1 MPPHRFTSASGT
13 SALPDLQFQSLA
25 ALRDSFVP
33 WSRTG
38 KGMWLRMGG
47 LATDDARAHGALCNA
62 LNRLLGA
69 AAGGAPD
76 ALVLDWSGVSNCSA
90 EGLALFGVVVR
101 RLSEAAVRIIVIE
114 PDFTDT
120 QAAIAESRIVD
131 GCGELDWVP
140 SVASKRSSLRCCTR
154 AAAFSGTAN
163 ESVDDFYDGLS
174 ETLRA
179 HDVPRPAV
187 LGIMGTAMELLHN
200 VLSHA
205 GASHAAA
212 AAFVLPRRR
221 PPVLQLGI
229 ADDGIGIPSTV
240 LRHPRHEWLNW
251 FSDAGVMRAVI
262 REQLS
267 GREDT
272 DHSLETG
279 GGGMARMIRRLL
291 EETTSEVTLRSGSA
305 LIRLSSNDPDQYEIH
320 RLTYGAGTQVRVE
333 LRLP

>member
-1 MPPHRFTSASGT
+1 MQPHRLTRASVIQ
-13 SALPDLQFQSLA
+13 LPSLQLQSLA
-25 ALRDSFVP
+25 TLRESFVP

-38 KGMWLRMGG
+38 KGMWLRLGG
-47 LATDDARAHGALCNA
+47 LATDDARVHGALCNA
-62 LNRLLGA
+62 LERLFAAEAGA
-69 AAGGAPD
+69 VPE
-76 ALVLDWSGVSNCSA
+76 ALVLDWTGVSNCSA

-101 RLSEAAVRIIVIE
+101 RLSEQAVRIIIVE

-120 QAAIAESRIVD
+120 QAAVAESRVIEE
-131 GCGELDWVP
+131 CGGLDWVP
-140 SVASKRSSLRCCTR
+140 SAASKRSILRCCTR
-154 AAAFSGTAN
+154 AAAFSGAAN
-163 ESVDDFYDGLS
+163 ESVDDFLDGLS
-174 ETLRA
+174 DALQAHAVPPPGIRA
-179 HDVPRPAV
+179 
-187 LGIMGTAMELLHN
+187 LMGTAMELLHN

-229 ADDGIGIPSTV
+229 ADDGIGIPSAV

-251 FSDAGVMRAVI
+251 FSDAGITRAVI
-262 REQLS
+262 RDQLS
-267 GREDT
+267 GRGDT
-272 DHSLETG
+272 EHGPEIG
-279 GGGMARMIRRLL
+279 GGGMARVIRRLL

-305 LIRLSSNDPDQYEIH
+305 LIRLTSDDPDHYDVH